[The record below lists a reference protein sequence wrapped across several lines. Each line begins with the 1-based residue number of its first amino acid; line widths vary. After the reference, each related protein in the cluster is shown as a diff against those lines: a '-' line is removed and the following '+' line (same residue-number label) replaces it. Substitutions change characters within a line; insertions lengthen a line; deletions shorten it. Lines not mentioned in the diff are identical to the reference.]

1 MHDLNQAQQYISALT
16 GSDTSVVTFQAFYDP
31 KDGTQHPELA
41 KVWHSTLQESLEYID
56 WAQSQQ
62 CGIYVCINGTD
73 FKGREIY
80 NIIDFRVFFVDFDG
94 MQEPQWAIEPHL
106 ITKRDDTHGHA
117 YWLIDAGDIDHDG
130 WTVIQKQLSMFYGS
144 DSQVIDPCRVARLPG
159 SLHLK
164 DPLSP
169 KSYGVVSDL
178 SKSKPKYSVED
189 VRLAH
194 LLPADK
200 DAELQRWVDARKGID
215 EGIGYEDNTFERN
228 KFISFISNAAYPAV
242 TGSGTH
248 ELYRVACYGH
258 DHGIPLKLATE
269 LLWEHYNPRCLPPW
283 TEDEKNHFEGVVYR
297 AYHYPKSAPGCKT
310 AKAGFQAIHHQEPSC
325 GWEGQAELFQR
336 EVTISADDVV
346 VTTPRATVNT
356 SNVDL
361 DILRGD
367 YRISRDD
374 AVIRVAQ
381 LTPKSSHYDFAVV
394 FVGANYDGVNLIR
407 CSNQFYEF
415 TGKSWSVVDDATIKA
430 QIQRSFAV
438 FKPADALTAGIFRVV
453 CDHVNIDKVENGT
466 WLTGNN
472 SDTSNLAIF
481 QNGIVD
487 LNADRPTLLPH
498 TPAFFSL
505 NELGYDFD
513 VAAQCPKWH
522 WFLNSIW
529 GNDTELKNQL
539 QEWMG
544 YCLTTDVSLQR
555 FAVFTGKT
563 GGGKGT
569 LTTVLSNMIGAGNV
583 AAPSLPKIHKD
594 TSLKEMSENALTL
607 IPDARD
613 VHPSSRDDVLSTM
626 LAITGGDPVS
636 FDVKFKDQRNEVIK
650 SKLNLSA
657 NGVPAFHDA
666 SGALVR
672 RMLVFPFFKSFYAN
686 GVTPDLKLGEKLLA
700 ETAGICQ
707 WAIEG
712 LRRLRANGGV
722 FTEAKASL
730 IEKHEIKR
738 EMFPLSQFVEASCVL
753 ADGEFTMLEDLYS
766 AYRLWSSTEGIKT
779 PMMKGNFNRCLRNS
793 SLPIVYQPGDVQGF
807 TGITVKPNYVA
818 NNVVGFRPRG

>member
-1 MHDLNQAQQYISALT
+1 MHDLNQALQYISALT

-31 KDGTQHPELA
+31 KDGTQRPDLA
-41 KVWHSTLQESLEYID
+41 KVWHSTLQDSLEYIE

-73 FKGREIY
+73 LQGREIY
-80 NIIDFRVFFVDFDG
+80 NINDFRVFFVDFDG
-94 MQEPQWAIEPHL
+94 MTEPQWAVEPHF

-117 YWLIDAGDIDHDG
+117 YWLIDAGDIDHND

-164 DPLSP
+164 NPATP
-169 KSYGVVSDL
+169 VSYSVVSDL
-178 SKSKPKYSVED
+178 SKSKPRYSVED
-189 VRLAH
+189 IRVGH

-200 DAELQRWVDARKGID
+200 DAELHRWIDARKGID
-215 EGIGYEDNTFERN
+215 EGIGYEDNDFERN
-228 KFISFISNAAYPAV
+228 NFISFITNAAHPAV
-242 TGSGTH
+242 LGSGTH

-283 TEDEKNHFEGVVYR
+283 EAHEKNHFVGVVYR

-310 AKAGFQAIHHQEPSC
+310 AKAGFQAIPRQEPSC
-325 GWEGQAELFQR
+325 GWEGQAELFNKPVTPTAS
-336 EVTISADDVV
+336 EVIVTGRPT
-346 VTTPRATVNT
+346 VTTDNT
-356 SNVDL
+356 DL
-361 DILRGD
+361 DALRGD
-367 YRISRDD
+367 YRISRAD
-374 AVIRVAQ
+374 ASIRVAQ

-407 CSNQFYEF
+407 NKKQFYTF
-415 TGKSWSVVDDATIKA
+415 TGKSWKTVDDEVIKA

-438 FKPADALTAGIFRVV
+438 FKPADALTAGIFKVV
-453 CDHVNIDKVENGT
+453 CDHVNVDEVENGT
-466 WLTGNN
+466 WLTGEN

-487 LNADRPTLLPH
+487 LNAETPKLLPH
-498 TPAFFSL
+498 TPAFFAL
-505 NELGYDFD
+505 NELDYDFEPG
-513 VAAQCPKWH
+513 ARCPQ
-522 WFLNSIW
+522 WFSFLDSIW
-529 GNDTELKNQL
+529 GDDQLLKDQL

-555 FAVFTGKT
+555 FALFTGKS

-569 LTTVLSNMIGAGNV
+569 TTTVLSNVVGHDNV
-583 AAPSLPKIHKD
+583 AAPALGKIHKD
-594 TSLKEMSENALTL
+594 TSLNEMARKSLTM

-613 VHPSSRDDVLSTM
+613 IHPSSRDDVLSTM
-626 LAITGGDPVS
+626 LAVVGGDPVS
-636 FDVKFKDQRNEVIK
+636 FHELYKGSRNEVMK
-650 SKLNLSA
+650 TKVLLSA
-657 NGVPAFHDA
+657 NGMPAFHDA

-672 RMLVFPFFKSFYAN
+672 RMMVFPFTKSFYGN
-686 GVTPDLKLGEKLLA
+686 GEDPHLGEKLKT

-712 LRRLRANGGV
+712 LRRLRSNNGQ
-722 FTEAKASL
+722 FTEANAGL
-730 IEKHEIKR
+730 VEKNEIKR
-738 EMFPLSQFVEASCVL
+738 EMFPLSQFVESSCVL
-753 ADGEFTMLEDLYS
+753 GGDDFTMLDDLYS
-766 AYRLWSSTEGIKT
+766 AYRLWCNTEGVKT

-793 SLPIVYQPGDVQGF
+793 SLAIGYKPGDKQGF
-807 TGITVKPNYVA
+807 TGITVKANFAV
-818 NNVVGFRPRG
+818 NNVVGFQRRHP